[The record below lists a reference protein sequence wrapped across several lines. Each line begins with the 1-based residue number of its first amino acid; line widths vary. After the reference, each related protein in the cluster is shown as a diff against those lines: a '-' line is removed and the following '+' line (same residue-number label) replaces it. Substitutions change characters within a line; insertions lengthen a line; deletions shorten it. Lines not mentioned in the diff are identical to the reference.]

1 MPTGEQV
8 NFCAHAAMGAA
19 HEIHRQNSNCEKR
32 SGDTD
37 GQDTIVFTVADP
49 DENDTIGESTEYRAE
64 VDGNDTVA
72 LQMKTIYEQTSMS
85 QPSLLS
91 EMLKEHC
98 GVDEEHILRTTESL
112 AESSP
117 LCHVSIA
124 RPKTLVPLQ
133 STRLLHQAVAPKLAK
148 KFQDDCRSLDD
159 TTGLYLYA
167 QSQDEDGAWEC
178 RQFPR

>member
-1 MPTGEQV
+1 
-8 NFCAHAAMGAA
+8 
-19 HEIHRQNSNCEKR
+19 
-32 SGDTD
+32 
-37 GQDTIVFTVADP
+37 
-49 DENDTIGESTEYRAE
+49 
-64 VDGNDTVA
+64 
-72 LQMKTIYEQTSMS
+72 MS
-85 QPSLLS
+85 QPSLLC

-98 GVDEEHILRTTESL
+98 GVDEEHILRTTESP
-112 AESSP
+112 ESSP

-178 RQFPR
+178 RQFPRASYPEDPATGIAAAALVCYLKTELNIDLP